1 MDLAKKADFLS
12 MHVFAYSKRA
22 GTVAATLP
30 NQIPNAVKKERS
42 AALIALGAELR
53 RGRLAR
59 AMQEP
64 SREVLFETY
73 ENGLAIGHTDSFL
86 EVAAPS
92 PVPLHSKLCG
102 VTLTEATDERLL
114 AVINEVKS

>member
-1 MDLAKKADFLS
+1 
-12 MHVFAYSKRA
+12 
-22 GTVAATLP
+22 
-30 NQIPNAVKKERS
+30 
-42 AALIALGAELR
+42 
-53 RGRLAR
+53 
-59 AMQEP
+59 MQEP

>member
-1 MDLAKKADFLS
+1 
-12 MHVFAYSKRA
+12 VFAYSKRA
-22 GTVAATLP
+22 GTLAATLP

-53 RGRLAR
+53 RGRLLR
-59 AMQEP
+59 ALEHRP
-64 SREVLFETY
+64 VCEVLFETY

-92 PVPLHSKLCG
+92 PDPLHSKLCN
-102 VTLTEATDERLL
+102 VTLTQAADERLRRC
-114 AVINEVKS
+114 VQRI